1 MHAMSALS
9 PYTRYISECSLH
21 ISKNCGVPDRIILD
35 YELMWIKNG
44 AGAYAL
50 FYENDRPD
58 SPFERVELPPGSFL
72 LVRPGERHGIFFEE
86 ESYQPHLH
94 FDLVEDADSENLP
107 IIFRTRPFCSEWEL
121 AHIREDVFASYPIPH
136 RLNAADPQLL
146 AETIMDCTAWRKRSR
161 LTDLLAIK
169 ARLIT
174 TAAHLVSVYAQQSGG
189 TVENAKAQTIR
200 DTIVHWYAGEQPKK
214 ALTLDILAEKIFL
227 NKYYLTHLFTKEYGM
242 PPMQYAA
249 NVRLNRA
256 DAILA
261 SGRFNIAETAAAV
274 GFERPFS
281 FSRFYKSHRGYSPA
295 QFLSGRRKTE

>member
-9 PYTRYISECSLH
+9 PYTRYISECSFH

-227 NKYYLTHLFTKEYGM
+227 
-242 PPMQYAA
+242 
-249 NVRLNRA
+249 
-256 DAILA
+256 I
-261 SGRFNIAETAAAV
+261 SII
-274 GFERPFS
+274 
-281 FSRFYKSHRGYSPA
+281 
-295 QFLSGRRKTE
+295 

>member
-9 PYTRYISECSLH
+9 PYTRYISEYSFH

-35 YELMWIKNG
+35 YELMWLKNG

-94 FDLVEDADSENLP
+94 FDLVEDEASENLP
-107 IIFRTRPFCSEWEL
+107 ILFRTRPFCTAWEL
-121 AHIREDVFASYPIPH
+121 AHIREDLFAAYPIPH
-136 RLNAADPQLL
+136 RLDQADAQLL
-146 AETIMDCTAWRKRSR
+146 SETIMDCTAWRKRGGIA
-161 LTDLLAIK
+161 DLLAIK
-169 ARLIT
+169 AKLT
-174 TAAHLVSVYAQQSGG
+174 TAAAHLLSVYAPMDEQIG
-189 TVENAKAQTIR
+189 ENAKAQTAR
-200 DTIVHWYAGEQPKK
+200 ELIVQWYMGQHPKA
-214 ALTLDILAEKIFL
+214 ALTLDILAEKMFL
-227 NKYYLTHLFTKEYGM
+227 NKYYLSHLFTREYGVS
-242 PPMQYAA
+242 PMRYAA

-261 SGRFNIAETAAAV
+261 SGKYSIAETAAAI
-274 GFERPFS
+274 GFESPFS
-281 FSRFYKSHRGYSPA
+281 FSRFYKEHRGYSPM
-295 QFLSGRRKTE
+295 QFLAGRKNGK